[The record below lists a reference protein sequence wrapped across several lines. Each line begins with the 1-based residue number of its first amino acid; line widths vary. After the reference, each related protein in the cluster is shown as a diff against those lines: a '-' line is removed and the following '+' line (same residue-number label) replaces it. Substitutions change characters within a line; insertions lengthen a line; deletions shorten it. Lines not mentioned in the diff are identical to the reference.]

1 MNRGMIATCHVT
13 LKDGA
18 SVSDLRNHYLATYG
32 TEPFVH
38 VLDEGQGPQTRH
50 VRGSNH
56 CQIGIF
62 ADRTENSAVIVS
74 VIDNL
79 TKGSSGQAIQNYNAV
94 QGWDE
99 TLGLNHVGV
108 FP

>member
-1 MNRGMIATCHVT
+1 M
-13 LKDGA
+13 
-18 SVSDLRNHYLATYG
+18 
-32 TEPFVH
+32 
-38 VLDEGQGPQTRH
+38 
-50 VRGSNH
+50 
-56 CQIGIF
+56 GIF
-62 ADRTENSAVIVS
+62 ADRIEGRAIIVS

-99 TLGLNHVGV
+99 TLGLMSAPV